1 MRDDLMTG
9 FLNEQTD
16 LSFASWRAW
25 AVDHGERHGSYAE
38 FVGRLS
44 RCQQALKRRKSLGQG
59 QSS

>member
-25 AVDHGERHGSYAE
+25 AVDHGQRHGSLPE
-38 FVGRLS
+38 FIGRLS
-44 RCQQALKRRKSLGQG
+44 RCQQALKRRH
-59 QSS
+59 